1 MNELEQQ
8 LIQDGAKPKGIRT
21 NELGND
27 LLDVD
32 KYEALKESI
41 NNFSRKTDSWNGQ
54 NYADRLTNG
63 NVIQLDKRY
72 DGPLADYGSSRY
84 DEDITFDPTADK
96 IQNQRFENQSGLAQ
110 IGAGLAKGV
119 VTAGTTFVDGVAMM
133 TLGVAK
139 GIKNKLDDDP
149 NTGFIDGM
157 WNNEVTKTMQ
167 SINELSEDI
176 FKNYYST
183 NQERGAW
190 YSMDNILS
198 ANFLGD
204 KILKNMGFMVG
215 AYGSGAVLT
224 AGKLLPKALGAL
236 TKSAKVAK
244 TVAAI
249 DGSLISAISEGG
261 IEALNNS
268 TEWKKAQIKTLDD
281 NIQKEL
287 LNLEILKPMLS
298 EEEYQLRLANIQNT
312 RNQTLQQIDMDA
324 VRMGNLDMLLNIPIL
339 TAENMFAWGKLYSS
353 GFKDATK
360 FGNIAK
366 NIRTIGEGG
375 GRNLL
380 EGGIKSV
387 ENTIKHP
394 LASGVGKGVKRS
406 VMEGLEEIH
415 QAAASEYSGLKEQQ
429 DVDNYFKAA
438 LNGEAYER
446 TYDEWKAASEALKN
460 TYGNGDQWEEFAIG
474 AISSV
479 FGMPKVRGVRN
490 EAGKFQSPIT
500 FEGGIV
506 QDVKDAN
513 NLYREVSQVV
523 NYVNKSLADPK
534 FKEKIQGATAHNY
547 FQKLMDDAATVGN
560 KEAFK
565 DAESAQFISDIYM
578 FHKAGLLNEMAE
590 TIKTASD
597 FSDLKF
603 DDSGNM
609 LMGNENTEAD
619 KNNLELIK
627 SNDKVKNEDGTI
639 TSQRGWFDKDG
650 NQKISDKAITED
662 ITSRKE
668 KLLKYIDKF
677 KDVSQDL
684 DYMSN
689 GVLSDDQLKELTWAQ
704 MNRFAKLNRSGS
716 MLNNLFNMNPDS
728 KEPSFLN
735 LKNEVDNWVNK
746 LSKKKN
752 RSAKDEEDLLYLREA
767 SEIIDEASR
776 ADFSD
781 LENDK
786 KSKKISNLLDEVTRV
801 IDKYQNFDKDKKAI
815 KEFKTAKDLITQA
828 YDFNRRYEMYLKNPG
843 LLEKQIMDIKK
854 QAENENIN
862 KATKDIEERLQNAS
876 TPEEFERLYNAEIDN
891 LRTNPTSEE
900 DAEIED
906 YRINEVKNRLKNS
919 SSPAIKNMFNKLQIR
934 DKIKAATEDGI
945 SKYKESD
952 DYVNLSSELKEILD
966 LQLDSYLSS
975 IEGLNFY
982 SSEELINKLNE
993 TITGLSNSKLM
1004 KKDVLEQMKKAFNKI
1019 AEIAKDIDTIKDTNQ
1034 TTSTESQQEP
1044 KKDSASPIPDDSNF
1058 RLGLQGAIQNLKV
1071 EIEGFK
1077 KNPTEDAFKDVSE
1090 KINKVINSIKDS
1102 KAANA
1107 NEWEIY
1113 YNKQKAELKQLVGKP
1128 AQEATTPQ
1136 PQSQVPS
1143 NDPSGVVEQTEAD
1156 INNISNE
1163 DDDTPLQET
1172 SESSDSAKTNETDS
1186 KQYEQQ
1192 VKASEEV
1199 MNESASPVEV
1209 LKNVVKSWINTLWDF
1224 NKLITNKKLVN
1235 FGSNM
1240 PNVAFLQKYG
1250 AFNFVDRGALAD
1262 LYRLNR
1268 KPIPIHFIM
1277 SEKVKYNDDNDPI
1290 LAIEKTELVD
1300 NYLKTH
1306 PECSI
1311 VPYNVNGKDYVIVGL
1326 LGAYKNVNAKD
1337 KNKGNPSLQLYT
1349 KIKDKLIE
1357 EYNNNRDGKDFV
1369 SSYTTT
1375 VQHFYSGRM
1384 VLSDDTHQEGN
1395 HLLRDTEFGDPT
1407 KLKLGIGRTDGT
1419 VVAPQLGNAKIK
1431 KLNENNPTTSR
1442 AGSIWL
1448 MIKGADGIYYPMG
1461 TRVARFNS
1469 IEYDW
1474 HTHQDSPII
1483 QKIKEQANIIVN
1495 PESTDAQLNTAKIE
1509 LQKYF
1514 GFTAGNDG
1522 KLYNPV
1528 VYKDN
1533 EDGSRVISINPLSGQ
1548 HWNDII
1554 ADAQRLNK
1562 DPEEHFMDCLMACN
1576 YRFGVSK
1583 SILKQSDPTE
1593 YLKMLIESDIITTPL
1608 IMDHNVNGSFD
1619 MATLYNSNGESVLSV
1634 SGNTV
1639 NAQNTKE
1646 YAIKTGSM
1654 QITLSSTNGLSDI
1667 YFDEDGNVIPQITLN
1682 WDKLTKAEKDGCKAV
1697 WQINKNGTADG
1708 LISYNNV
1715 YYKENNPYIIVRSG
1729 NTYSVYKSQ
1738 TQQFGNAQKQWC
1750 NGLNAVKAKE
1760 QKLKEEEQQKALN
1773 QAATNINKQEAIT
1786 KAINDIINEV
1796 RNNPDIQNYLK
1807 ISPKESNDIFN
1818 DQVMWILTG
1827 DSKADMVKAMFNTMF
1842 KIDILN
1848 IVENAR
1854 QKVINQTQEV
1864 SVQNVQTT
1872 QSDKNVIEIVAEQQ
1886 PTQSAKTPIAKPSQ
1900 SGKKV
1905 LDRSQRRKLNSEVDN
1920 RKNNNTE
1927 TSSNNVEQIEA
1938 TPKNVLEALNEKYWA
1953 TDDSEIKGIDAYNE
1967 LAKYATLTEDKT
1979 LDDLNTLAEDSEK
1992 CHGMKHIRFVN
2003 ALF

>member
-84 DEDITFDPTADK
+84 DEDTMFDPTADK
-96 IQNQRFENQSGLAQ
+96 IQNQRFENQSGLTQ

-119 VTAGTTFVDGVAMM
+119 VTAGTTFVDGVAML

-312 RNQTLQQIDMDA
+312 KNQTLQQIDIDA
-324 VRMGNLDMLLNIPIL
+324 VRMGNLDMLLNLPIL

-380 EGGIKSV
+380 DGGIKAV

-394 LASGVGKGVKRS
+394 LASGAGKGVKRS
-406 VMEGLEEIH
+406 VMEGLEEMH

-446 TYDEWKAASEALKN
+446 TYDEWKAVSEALKN

-523 NYVNKSLADPK
+523 DYVNKSLADPK

-597 FSDLKF
+597 FSNLKF
-603 DDSGNM
+603 DDSGNL
-609 LMGNENTEAD
+609 LMGNENSEAD

-650 NQKISDKAITED
+650 NQKVSDKAITED

-677 KDVSQDL
+677 KDVSQEL

-716 MLNNLFNMNPDS
+716 MLNKLFNMDPNF

-735 LKNEVDNWVNK
+735 LKNEIDNWINK

-786 KSKKISNLLDEVTRV
+786 KSKKVSNVLDEVTRV
-801 IDKYQNFDKDKKAI
+801 IDKYQNFDNNKKAI

-828 YDFNRRYEMYLKNPG
+828 YDFNRRYEMYLNNPG

-862 KATKDIEERLQNAS
+862 KATKDIEQRLQNAS
-876 TPEEFERLYNAEIDN
+876 TPEEFERLYNAEINN

-919 SSPAIKNMFNKLQIR
+919 SSPAIKNMFNKLQVR

-952 DYVNLSSELKEILD
+952 DYINLSSELKEILD
-966 LQLDSYLSS
+966 LQLDSYRDS
-975 IEGLNFY
+975 INNLNFY
-982 SSEELINKLNE
+982 SSEDLINKLNE
-993 TITGLSNSKLM
+993 TIAGWSNSKLM

-1044 KKDSASPIPDDSNF
+1044 KKESSAPTPDDSNF

-1077 KNPTEDAFKDVSE
+1077 KNPTEESFEDISK
-1090 KINKVINSIKDS
+1090 KIDKVVASIKES

-1107 NEWEIY
+1107 GEWETY
-1113 YNKQKAELKQLVGKP
+1113 YNKQKAELKQLIGKP
-1128 AQEATTPQ
+1128 AQEATASQ

-1163 DDDTPLQET
+1163 DDDTPL
-1172 SESSDSAKTNETDS
+1172 SESSESNDNETDD

-1192 VKASEEV
+1192 IKAAEEV

-1209 LKNVVKSWINTLWDF
+1209 LKNVVRNWINTLWNF
-1224 NKLITNKKLVN
+1224 KELIQYKKLVDY
-1235 FGSNM
+1235 GSKL

-1277 SEKVKYNDDNDPI
+1277 SEKVKYDDYNDPI

-1326 LGAYKNVNAKD
+1326 LGAYKNANVED
-1337 KNKGNPSLQLYT
+1337 KSKVNPSLQLYT
-1349 KIKDKLIE
+1349 EIKNKLIE

-1419 VVAPQLGNAKIK
+1419 VVAPQLGNAEIK

-1461 TRVARFNS
+1461 TRVARFNKT
-1469 IEYDW
+1469 EYDW
-1474 HTHQDSPII
+1474 HKPEYQNSPII
-1483 QKIKEQANIIVN
+1483 QKIREQVKIIVN
-1495 PESTDAQLNTAKIE
+1495 PESTDEQLNTAKIE

-1514 GFTAGNDG
+1514 GFTAGSDG

-1528 VYKDN
+1528 VYKN
-1533 EDGSRVISINPLSGQ
+1533 EEDGSRVISINPLSSQ
-1548 HWNDII
+1548 HWNDVVGE
-1554 ADAQRLNK
+1554 AAELNK

-1583 SILKQSDPTE
+1583 STLKQSDPTE
-1593 YLKMLIESDIITTPL
+1593 YLKMLIESNIITTPL

-1619 MATLYNSNGESVLSV
+1619 MATLYNSNGEPVLSV
-1634 SGNTV
+1634 GGKAT
-1639 NAQNTKE
+1639 NAENTKK

-1654 QITLSSTNGLSDI
+1654 QITLPSTNGLNDI
-1667 YFDEDGNVIPQITLN
+1667 YFDENGKVVVEATPN
-1682 WDKLTKAEKDGCKAV
+1682 WNKLSKAEKDGCKAV
-1697 WQINKNGTADG
+1697 WQINRGNTTNG
-1708 LISYNNV
+1708 LIPYNNV
-1715 YYKENNPYIIVRSG
+1715 YFKENNPYIIVRSG

-1738 TQQFGNAQKQWC
+1738 TQQFSNAQEQWQ
-1750 NGLNAVKAKE
+1750 NGLNAVKARE

-1773 QAATNINKQEAIT
+1773 KTANDVSKQSAIINAIS
-1786 KAINDIINEV
+1786 NIINEV
-1796 RNNPDIQNYLK
+1796 KKDPDIQKYLNSVSK
-1807 ISPKESNDIFN
+1807 DAQDGFN
-1818 DQVMWILTG
+1818 SAIEKILTKSENYDLLVTG
-1827 DSKADMVKAMFNTMF
+1827 FAMRG
-1842 KIDILN
+1842 IN
-1848 IVENAR
+1848 ITQLVENAR
-1854 QKVINQTQEV
+1854 QKVINQMQDV
-1864 SVQNVQTT
+1864 SVQNTQTT
-1872 QSDKNVIEIVAEQQ
+1872 TTQPDKSVIESVAEQQ
-1886 PTQSAKTPIAKPSQ
+1886 PQRPVATPVAKPNQ
-1900 SGKKV
+1900 SGKKT
-1905 LDRSQRRKLNSEVDN
+1905 LDRSKRRQLNSEVDN

-1927 TSSNNVEQIEA
+1927 TNENAPIEN
-1938 TPKNVLEALNEKYWA
+1938 TPISVIKALNNKYWTTA
-1953 TDDSEIKGIDAYNE
+1953 DSKLKGEDGLKE
-1967 LAKYATLTEDKT
+1967 LAKYATLTEDIT
-1979 LDDLNTLAEDSEK
+1979 LDKLNELAEDFEK
-1992 CHGMKHIRFVN
+1992 CKGMDHIRFEN
-2003 ALF
+2003 SLF